1 MKDRTRKIIVA
12 VLLVIAVC
20 CAGYLIWYYA
30 TAAKTKQSYDDAKK
44 LSTENVKPSKTNSD
58 DGEQTKPEIPVDF
71 TALQEK
77 NPDIYAWIKIDGTT
91 VDYPVCQNNEDD
103 NYYLSHT
110 WERVEAADGAIFTQA
125 CNSKN
130 FTDFNTVIYG
140 HQMGEGVDT
149 MFHTLDRYLEE
160 GYIEKYPNVIIYTPD
175 HVLTYRIFAA
185 VIYDDRHLINSFNY
199 VMDDQR
205 QAFLDSLQD
214 SRDLRSRYS
223 DIESVG
229 TEDRILSL
237 STCVT
242 GESNHRL
249 LVEAVL
255 TNEELKSGNRDTCSY
270 LRRAVG
276 RCRLYGYKRE
286 KRYAE
291 KTGGIGRSGC
301 RRNGITVRNHRRRRK
316 EIQTQPGYQDRSVHG
331 C

>member
-44 LSTENVKPSKTNSD
+44 LATENVKPSKTDSD

-149 MFHTLDRYLEE
+149 MF
-160 GYIEKYPNVIIYTPD
+160 YTPD

-255 TNEELKSGNRDTCSY
+255 TNEE
-270 LRRAVG
+270 
-276 RCRLYGYKRE
+276 
-286 KRYAE
+286 
-291 KTGGIGRSGC
+291 
-301 RRNGITVRNHRRRRK
+301 
-316 EIQTQPGYQDRSVHG
+316 
-331 C
+331 